1 MNNSFSFI
9 LKYNNNELYL
19 NKDIVTQK
27 SKYFNNIINIMN
39 IKQFNLDDINLDFDK
54 DIINYFINYLK
65 EEKCEIKLKDIINL
79 LDLASFFMADNL
91 FYLITIQ
98 LEHMINSDN
107 VLTLIEIAK
116 DYDLKLFYN
125 SCLIYMTANVRE
137 MREKGL
143 LKFLKE
149 TDKNNLQRI
158 MELNNI
164 K

>member
-39 IKQFNLDDINLDFDK
+39 LKQFNLDDINLDFDK
-54 DIINYFINYLK
+54 DIINYFLNYLK

-143 LKFLKE
+143 LKFLK
-149 TDKNNLQRI
+149 
-158 MELNNI
+158 
-164 K
+164 